1 MDTPVSKKSF
11 SARVRNIILASNRQP
26 TRVESYRT
34 TLMNL
39 DDYLP
44 QPEEDRKI
52 ASKVKQLYGLIDA
65 HATYDFYHE
74 RPVKQEKED
83 VLELLQKRLFRSDEA
98 AARGLAFN
106 LHSAGSHRAT
116 FIRIVIARAIVKAI
130 DFHGDPAISL
140 LPQEILMFMTAFK
153 NTPRLIENSQVDE
166 VALCEWRRIGLYLLS
181 GPESKTVQLQHTSY
195 RIEMMLGSLDEILS
209 PFAESDR
216 GGAGNVKRLSNL
228 RAIIQKATDIA
239 VLLFGQPCG
248 WQFDWTL
255 RPVNEIEELIERPN
269 GHHQPNSHNSQPAQQ
284 GSIVVSARTQS
295 SLSDLQP
302 RPPSPEKKRRR
313 RLGRSHSTKA
323 KDVPRQE
330 PRKDKY
336 PPMTPIRLPELK
348 AGEEIDEG
356 VLYRTTTGGTDAQHK
371 GGDQRHYPHSHYNEY
386 HGRPS
391 MEERTQS
398 YTQRSRSHPE
408 FAPIYQQE
416 TIQHRNAHDKSNIR
430 REPET
435 SDSFSFKEGHEGV
448 APPAPLKDTQDDG
461 LQQRPQT
468 RSRQIE
474 PQESFLDGPQQ
485 SRFKRETPVMIPSS
499 RSSRPII
506 CFPAL
511 LKVRDEYGCQLPE
524 PLLVSEAVVDNSVL
538 TAWY

>member
-1 MDTPVSKKSF
+1 M
-11 SARVRNIILASNRQP
+11 
-26 TRVESYRT
+26 
-34 TLMNL
+34 
-39 DDYLP
+39 
-44 QPEEDRKI
+44 
-52 ASKVKQLYGLIDA
+52 
-65 HATYDFYHE
+65 
-74 RPVKQEKED
+74 
-83 VLELLQKRLFRSDEA
+83 
-98 AARGLAFN
+98 
-106 LHSAGSHRAT
+106 
-116 FIRIVIARAIVKAI
+116 
-130 DFHGDPAISL
+130 
-140 LPQEILMFMTAFK
+140 
-153 NTPRLIENSQVDE
+153 DE

-209 PFAESDR
+209 PFAELDR
-216 GGAGNVKRLSNL
+216 SGAGNLKRLNNL

-248 WQFDWTL
+248 WQLDWTL
-255 RPVNEIEELIERPN
+255 RPINEVEELIERPN
-269 GHHQPNSHNSQPAQQ
+269 SHHQANSHNSPSTQQ
-284 GSIVVSARTQS
+284 VSIAVSARTQS
-295 SLSDLQP
+295 SLSDVQP

-330 PRKDKY
+330 TRKEKY
-336 PPMTPIRLPELK
+336 PPMTPIRLPEQK
-348 AGEEIDEG
+348 ASEETDER
-356 VLYRTTTGGTDAQHK
+356 VLYRTATGGTEHQHQ
-371 GGDQRHYPHSHYNEY
+371 GGQQRHYPQSYYHEY

-398 YTQRSRSHPE
+398 YTQRSRSNPE

-416 TIQHRNAHDKSNIR
+416 VMQHRNARDKSNIR

-435 SDSFSFKEGHEGV
+435 SDSFSFEGHEGV
-448 APPAPLKDTQDDG
+448 ATPAPLTDNHDDS

-468 RSRQIE
+468 QSRQIE
-474 PQESFLDGPQQ
+474 PQESFLDGLER
-485 SRFKRETPVMIPSS
+485 SRFKREPQVIVPSS
-499 RSSRPII
+499 RPSRPII